1 MNGKRRSGC
10 PIAFGLDIFGDR
22 WSLLVLRDLIFE
34 GKSRFQDFLG
44 SDEHISTNILAAR
57 LEQLACAG
65 LIEKVA
71 DPLDGRRFSYAPTPK
86 GLDLIPLL
94 LEFVRWSGKHDA
106 HTEAPPEFVAAL
118 ERDRDGIAA
127 MVRGR
132 FTTPGVVP
140 GPMFSRPAALIA
152 KGSKARKARRTSK

>member
-1 MNGKRRSGC
+1 MASMNGKRRSGC
-10 PIAFGLDIFGDR
+10 PIAFGLDVFGDR
-22 WSLLVLRDLIFE
+22 WSLLVLRDMIFE

-44 SDEHISTNILAAR
+44 SDERISTNILASR

-71 DPLDGRRFSYAPTPK
+71 DPDDGRRFAYAPTSK

-94 LEFVRWSGKHDA
+94 LEFVQWSGKHDA
-106 HTEAPPEFVAAL
+106 WTEAPPEFVQLL
-118 ERDRDGIAA
+118 EQDRDGVIA

-132 FTTPGVVP
+132 FTQPGMVP
-140 GPMFSRPAALIA
+140 PAMFQRPARPKA
-152 KGSKARKARRTSK
+152 KPRKRNTRT